1 MRPGPS
7 STFLWLRIALIVLSA
22 ALAVFLFSVGSV
34 IGGTLIGALA
44 VVRAA
49 MLIEWTRRRREFRR
63 RLESRGLR

>member
-7 STFLWLRIALIVLSA
+7 STFLWLRVALVVLSA

-34 IGGTLIGALA
+34 VGGTLIGALA

-49 MLIEWTRRRREFRR
+49 MLLEWTRRRREFRR
-63 RLESRGLR
+63 RFESRGR